1 MNFGFLA
8 YKLSGDSNDQTTHNK
23 LYYEGMIDIWLM
35 RWQVKKVGWLV
46 LKKLH
51 QQAKVYSKI

>member
-23 LYYEGMIDIWLM
+23 LYYEGMIDMMMMAKSRLAS
-35 RWQVKKVGWLV
+35 V
-46 LKKLH
+46 KKLH
-51 QQAKVYSKI
+51 QQAKVYI